1 MRTIKNTLYV
11 TEPGAYLSLDGENI
25 VISREGKEV
34 GRRPLHLLQGI
45 IVFGYSGASPALMSK
60 CASYNIEISF
70 LSPNGKFYGRFVG
83 VSNGNVL
90 LRREQ
95 YRIADD
101 DARSLDIAK
110 SFIMGKLFNSRWVI
124 ERVRRDNSMR
134 VDVERLKAASRFI
147 SDRLKDI
154 PQCSASDE
162 LRGLEGEAASVYF
175 GIFDEMILQQKD
187 KFKFVTRNR
196 RPPLDPVNAMLSY
209 MYTMLSHESAWAL
222 SSVGLDPYVGFLH
235 RDRPGRL
242 SLALDLVEEF
252 RSVLADRFVLMLI
265 NKKLIKIED
274 FLKRENG
281 AVTIS
286 DDARK
291 MLLVQWQKRKQETI
305 THPFTGEKMQW
316 GMVLFVQAQLLAR
329 YIRGDLDAYPPLL
342 WK

>member
-70 LSPNGKFYGRFVG
+70 LSQSGKFYGRFVG
-83 VSNGNVL
+83 VPNGNVL

-101 DARSLDIAK
+101 DDRSLDIAK

-134 VDVERLKAASRFI
+134 VDIERLKAASRFI
-147 SDRLKDI
+147 YDRLKDI
-154 PQCSASDE
+154 PQCSTSDE

-187 KFKFVTRNR
+187 EFKFVTRNR

-274 FLKRENG
+274 FSKRENG

-291 MLLVQWQKRKQETI
+291 MLLLQWQKRKQEAI